1 MKVVLEGI
9 ESELNAGRIVFV
21 VVSKE
26 GAQQMSKDWM
36 DALFDQKEAEEQQAT
51 DKRKQEL
58 VRARKLVELARPIWA
73 DIETRLKDRI
83 NAFNLKVRPD
93 SQVRVLPHSGEFS
106 LQLQHRRAKNL
117 FVISFTPD
125 VGVLSYGMRLRS
137 GERMQGWLSVKI
149 DEHSHYTVEKAATG
163 EKVEIEEID
172 EVILKDYLVA
182 LIG

>member
-1 MKVVLEGI
+1 M
-9 ESELNAGRIVFV
+9 
-21 VVSKE
+21 
-26 GAQQMSKDWM
+26 
-36 DALFDQKEAEEQQAT
+36 
-51 DKRKQEL
+51 
-58 VRARKLVELARPIWA
+58 
-73 DIETRLKDRI
+73 
-83 NAFNLKVRPD
+83 
-93 SQVRVLPHSGEFS
+93 
-106 LQLQHRRAKNL
+106 
-117 FVISFTPD
+117 ISFTPD